1 MEEFFF
7 IRSTVLWVEAPMNN
21 RYVADIQ
28 MARVGGTHCYCLLGW
43 VIVSYK
49 KFSGFVSFI
58 LSWSCRDLSPEPAT
72 RAANEGS
79 QRFHN
84 HGEGPYFSIIDS

>member
-1 MEEFFF
+1 MEVFFF
-7 IRSTVLWVEAPMNN
+7 IRSTVLWVEAPTNN

-28 MARVGGTHCYCLLGW
+28 MARVGRRAHFYCLLGW

-58 LSWSCRDLSPEPAT
+58 LS
-72 RAANEGS
+72 
-79 QRFHN
+79 
-84 HGEGPYFSIIDS
+84 

>member
-1 MEEFFF
+1 MEVFFF